1 VVHHVALSV
10 VGTERLLASGYFRAK
25 QRQEEL
31 IEASPVPWTIVQAT
45 QFFEFVAGIADGSV
59 RGGEVRLSN
68 ALIQPMAA
76 DDVAAALAAVVA
88 EPPARGRIE
97 IAGPQALPL
106 DALVRRLFAATGDK
120 RPVVTDAGASYFGVQ
135 LDDRS
140 LTPGNAPRL
149 GTIRFEDWLAQRALA

>member
-1 VVHHVALSV
+1 
-10 VGTERLLASGYFRAK
+10 
-25 QRQEEL
+25 
-31 IEASPVPWTIVQAT
+31 
-45 QFFEFVAGIADGSV
+45 
-59 RGGEVRLSN
+59 
-68 ALIQPMAA
+68 
-76 DDVAAALAAVVA
+76 VVA